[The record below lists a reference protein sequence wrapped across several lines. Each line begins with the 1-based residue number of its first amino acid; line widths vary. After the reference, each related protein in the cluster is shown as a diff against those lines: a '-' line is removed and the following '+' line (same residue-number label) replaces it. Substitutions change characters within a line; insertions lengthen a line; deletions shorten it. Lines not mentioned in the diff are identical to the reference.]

1 MRQRD
6 GNREPPD
13 WAELIPAAI
22 NRDKKKSKYDT
33 AIQLV
38 KDPKPHDKDILQHLN
53 NTVLQTSPTF
63 GIPKL
68 TDLSFFFFFY
78 VLASILDRIHHMS
91 HKQLRP
97 DYCQMAFLFA
107 AL

>member
-68 TDLSFFFFFY
+68 TDLSFFFFF
-78 VLASILDRIHHMS
+78 
-91 HKQLRP
+91 
-97 DYCQMAFLFA
+97 FLCFG
-107 AL
+107 LYPR